1 MKLFLVDIIFLLFL
15 YNFES
20 VLGFLH
26 FPREA
31 FDITYEDLLVESKE
45 RPFIDLLQIF
55 RIEIPFGKSYI
66 WSLLYQKCPATRM
79 GLPGTCHCDVTKA
92 DH

>member
-1 MKLFLVDIIFLLFL
+1 MKLFLVGIIFLLFL

-20 VLGFLH
+20 VLGFLY

-45 RPFIDLLQIF
+45 RPFHRFTSNFPNRNSF
-55 RIEIPFGKSYI
+55 R
-66 WSLLYQKCPATRM
+66 QKLHMEPT
-79 GLPGTCHCDVTKA
+79 LPKMPGYKDGA
-92 DH
+92 AWNMPL